1 MTTPRHLSSP
11 PLLLR
16 KLLGDGTR
24 PQPLLATPGLART
37 ALSVV
42 SAKYPA
48 LGLRPDAAGPAMAW
62 WDDAAAPAGPLWGDK
77 EFRVIGGIAVIPV
90 TGVLVNKT
98 GTLHP
103 DCGMT
108 GYDGLRELVGLAE
121 RDPDVRGILLD
132 VESGGGE
139 VDGCFDLVDYLWSVR
154 QRIPL
159 WSACT
164 ARAYSAAYGVASQG
178 ERVWV
183 PAVGGTGSVG
193 VVCMHVDVS
202 RLWDKEGVTVT
213 LVHAGEHKV
222 DGHPYAALPP
232 EVRAAWEA
240 EMEAMRHQFAERVA
254 RGRGLTADA
263 VLATEARCF
272 EAEESLSVGFATD
285 RGTIHDAL
293 AAFAA
298 HLDGATGAVVPPT
311 LETTMKSQQQQ
322 PAKAGA
328 AAKPRA
334 EGDAPED
341 DEEDKDAPAAE
352 DEEKDDDEDE
362 KDAPA
367 AKVARA
373 GGGKAATAERQRIAA
388 IMGSPEAKGRQKL
401 AEKLAFETDMA
412 PAAAEAILM
421 AAPREAAAPT
431 QGAAA
436 FAAAMMAGAPN
447 PALGVGGAD
456 HQPQA
461 SGLRAACEAE
471 VSRMTATAKPR
482 G

>member
-1 MTTPRHLSSP
+1 MTTPRTLSNP

-37 ALSVV
+37 ALGVV

-48 LGLRPDAAGPAMAW
+48 LGLRPDAAAPVLAW
-62 WDDAAAPAGPLWGDK
+62 WDDDDEPAAGLAADK
-77 EFRVIGGIAVIPV
+77 EFRVVGGIAVIPV
-90 TGVLVNKT
+90 AGMLVNKT
-98 GTLHP
+98 GSLHP
-103 DCGMT
+103 YCGMT

-164 ARAYSAAYGVASQG
+164 ARAYSAAYAIASQG

-232 EVRAAWEA
+232 EVRAEWEA
-240 EMEAMRHQFAERVA
+240 EMEAMRRQFADRVA
-254 RGRGLTADA
+254 RGRGLTAEA

-272 EAEESLSVGFATD
+272 EAEESLAVGFATD

-311 LETTMKSQQQQ
+311 LESTMKTQQQ

-334 EGDAPED
+334 EGDQPKD

-352 DEEKDDDEDE
+352 DEEKDDEED

-367 AKVARA
+367 AKVAA
-373 GGGKAATAERQRIAA
+373 ASGGKAATAERQRIAA

-421 AAPREAAAPT
+421 AAPREASAPA

-436 FAAAMMAGAPN
+436 FAAAMQAGAPN
-447 PALGVGGAD
+447 PALGVGGGD